1 MGYFENNLLLKD
13 TFFKDKIMSPTEI
26 CIEHIAK
33 FYSTYSLMREPVRCS
48 NWFKSN
54 NTNTYTITN
63 AEMNLQIDANPLGNS
78 QIINC
83 IPLREL
89 HLHFCG

>member
-1 MGYFENNLLLKD
+1 MK
-13 TFFKDKIMSPTEI
+13 
-26 CIEHIAK
+26 
-33 FYSTYSLMREPVRCS
+33 EPVRCY

-54 NTNTYTITN
+54 NANTYTITN
-63 AEMNLQIDANPLGNS
+63 AEMNLQIDANPLGNN

-83 IPLREL
+83 IPVREI